1 MTIVSILIPV
11 YNVKDFIVR
20 CIDSVAMQTY
30 AGPLECIVVDDCGDD
45 GSIDLAKNYI
55 EMYKGAVSF
64 RIIRHNRNRGLAA
77 ARNTGVASANGE
89 FVFHLDSD
97 DWIEKT
103 AIEQLVELQERTGAD
118 IVSGHALQHENSG
131 EKVLKDPVFSTSKE
145 MLYNSIEMNIGHVI
159 WRRLIRRSLY
169 VDNCIEAVEG
179 VNVGEDYHT
188 LPRLVFYAQKVAT
201 LDAIVYHYNCL
212 NPYSYM
218 SERTLSFN
226 IKRYHSDYSSLKIL
240 QNFFCGKEPYCEK
253 RLAEIEKVFFKKRMW
268 SAAIINDY
276 NACKEI
282 AKDAGV
288 GSYGIFYFSFA
299 KLVYYK
305 NIIKTWVKSLIKKEY

>member
-1 MTIVSILIPV
+1 MTFVSILIPV

-45 GSIDLAKNYI
+45 GSIELAEDYI
-55 EMYKGAVSF
+55 ETYKGPISF
-64 RIIRHNRNRGLAA
+64 RIIRHDRNRGLAA
-77 ARNTGVASANGE
+77 ARNTAVAAAKGE

-97 DWIEKT
+97 DWAEKT

-188 LPRLVFYAQKVAT
+188 LPRLFFYAQKERRQGNEISFSRKTVCCPEHCQS
-201 LDAIVYHYNCL
+201 IR
-212 NPYSYM
+212 
-218 SERTLSFN
+218 SE
-226 IKRYHSDYSSLKIL
+226 
-240 QNFFCGKEPYCEK
+240 
-253 RLAEIEKVFFKKRMW
+253 
-268 SAAIINDY
+268 
-276 NACKEI
+276 
-282 AKDAGV
+282 
-288 GSYGIFYFSFA
+288 
-299 KLVYYK
+299 
-305 NIIKTWVKSLIKKEY
+305 